1 MNNNTPILKNR
12 NNKENIVKINSEEV
26 LRYKIE
32 NGIRNNKIFGASYL
46 ETREYSINFNRIS
59 KYGNRYFSKKNR
71 NEFLEMLL
79 WHFEK
84 GGVDY
89 ISHNDGMLNFHINST
104 GIRTTS
110 IEIEFC
116 NSRECKKFKPI
127 LANDILK
134 RKISMYKQHGN
145 KIIIDFVKVGAVEPN
160 TYHVSYCKRKYYI
173 ENLFNY
179 MANGFVTSIR
189 MPL

>member
-12 NNKENIVKINSEEV
+12 NDKENIVKISSEKI
-26 LRYKIE
+26 LRCKIE
-32 NGIRNNKIFGASYL
+32 KGISNNKIFGASHL

-110 IEIEFC
+110 IEIEFS
-116 NSRECKKFKPI
+116 NSRECKKFKPM
-127 LANDILK
+127 LAK
-134 RKISMYKQHGN
+134 QVFEGTISMYKQHGN
-145 KIIIDFVKVGAVEPN
+145 KIIVDFVKIGAVEPN
-160 TYHVSYCKRKYYI
+160 TYHVSYCKRSIFI
-173 ENLFNY
+173 EYLFDY
-179 MANGFVTSIR
+179 MIHDFVTSIR

>member
-26 LRYKIE
+26 LYYKIK
-32 NGIRNNKIFGASYL
+32 NGISNNKIFGASYL
-46 ETREYSINFNRIS
+46 ENREYSINFNRIS

-104 GIRTTS
+104 GTRTTS
-110 IEIEFC
+110 IEIEFS

-127 LANDILK
+127 LANDFI
-134 RKISMYKQHGN
+134 RGNISMYKQYRN
-145 KIIIDFVKVGAVEPN
+145 KIMILKKK
-160 TYHVSYCKRKYYI
+160 T
-173 ENLFNY
+173 
-179 MANGFVTSIR
+179 T
-189 MPL
+189 